1 MSHPSLRRHLPCT
14 LSATVTQRG
23 EKMLVIDFDLA
34 VPALGFSINTK
45 ALVAAE
51 ALAQSPVPEEA
62 LFAVGKTGLAEALK
76 LLRSGALPLANEP
89 APTAPAP
96 PPIPVNFAQ
105 SDAAWLRELGIEG

>member
-1 MSHPSLRRHLPCT
+1 
-14 LSATVTQRG
+14 
-23 EKMLVIDFDLA
+23 MLVIDFDLA
-34 VPALGFSINTK
+34 VPVLGFTISTK

-76 LLRSGALPLANEP
+76 LLRLGALPLANDPGPTPPP
-89 APTAPAP
+89 A

-105 SDAAWLRELGIEG
+105 SDAAWLRELGIKG